1 MGKLGSPVF
10 KLHFIQCH
18 STALLLKRQ
27 PGITCRVKGAIGH
40 RDPADPDALG
50 SYRNYL
56 AKELEELSAREPLRH
71 RKQGVKKEKKGHIL
85 FCSQTEHKVWSEA
98 GKPFLASGNSLGSGL
113 EKEKVRKS
121 PGLSP
126 AALKNKALDTLIY
139 PCNGGSSE
147 RCLNFSDFRAI
158 PASRDC

>member
-1 MGKLGSPVF
+1 M
-10 KLHFIQCH
+10 
-18 STALLLKRQ
+18 
-27 PGITCRVKGAIGH
+27 
-40 RDPADPDALG
+40 
-50 SYRNYL
+50 
-56 AKELEELSAREPLRH
+56 
-71 RKQGVKKEKKGHIL
+71 
-85 FCSQTEHKVWSEA
+85 WSEA